1 MTIPT
6 SSISVVIRVEVI
18 VDYCSNTRQ
27 ISLELKLKLLAVKA
41 TSPGGSKLK

>member
-1 MTIPT
+1 MGFKCVYVVFVST

-27 ISLELKLKLLAVKA
+27 ISLELKLKLL
-41 TSPGGSKLK
+41 

>member
-27 ISLELKLKLLAVKA
+27 ISLELKLKLL
-41 TSPGGSKLK
+41 